1 MFAPKF
7 GKTAT
12 KFVHLQCRI
21 YLTNQHNGNMR
32 QLLTTILLT
41 TVVLTTFADAF
52 KPIATNFT
60 TADYGSSA
68 GVQNWSCTQGPN
80 SEMYFGNNRG
90 MLYYDGYHW
99 QLYSLPEEVIARSVY
114 AEGDSIFVG
123 SYEEFGYFKHRKDG
137 TLKYHSLR
145 NKVKNFVMDNEEI
158 WNIMRHNGRLIFQ
171 SFKSAFIWDG
181 HNIEIVSHKNQQPLY
196 FHKINNKIYAQIING
211 DYCIFDGK
219 NYQKVFDRQQFGDD
233 NIVAAIQLAKGRAV
247 LCSDHHGLFML
258 DKANNITKFDT
269 EADQQLAHGQVNRA
283 IMTQDSTLIIGTILD
298 GIYALDLKGK
308 LLWHYSTQSG
318 ILNNSV
324 LGLFCD
330 RDNNIW
336 AALDNGIA
344 LIHTGAP
351 YSILIPE
358 RGETMLGMIYAMAL
372 TDRRAYI
379 ATNQGLYQHD
389 GSRLSL
395 IEGTGGQNWHVTVLG
410 RQVFVGNNLATL
422 EIDAE
427 TDKLQKLP
435 GTASSTCMQRCR
447 INEQNV
453 IIESSYSELRIY
465 RYNNGKWALSNLVEG
480 FAAPV
485 NALEIEQSG
494 AIWASNMNRGAYRIE
509 LSRDLRKVT
518 NLKYYKNA
526 ADSGTTIKHIM
537 KVRGRIVFSDN
548 KRLYTYDDLN
558 QQIIPYND
566 LNAGLN
572 NTADIHS
579 ATPIDDR
586 TFWLSGKNGYY
597 LVAYKGNKFVTTR
610 YIPISFFGLQN
621 NESNDHVYFHNNIS
635 YFNMNNGIAR
645 FDSKRYSETKWN
657 LPQLRLDR
665 VTYTS
670 KYGETSLLNVD
681 SSKKERVK
689 TPGKGSINF
698 QFCFPNYNN
707 EPINFR
713 YELTGNRETVTTST
727 SPDISLHDLS
737 FGNYQLKA
745 IVTNSD
751 NTVIGEYIYYFSIP
765 TPFFLSAGAIISYIL
780 LIITAIYFFS
790 KWQTRRALEK
800 RNAEYEAEKNK
811 QNIKMLEQEKLINQQ
826 QQQLLEAELSAKSKE
841 IASLALDMF
850 AKEKVIES
858 LKESMIAQRQKGDIS
873 SRDMDA
879 LLKKV
884 ESNMGNLEFLDI
896 YQKNFDLIHDQFFR
910 KLRERY
916 PSLTA
921 SDLKFCALLRLNLS
935 TKDIAK
941 FTNLTVRGVE
951 AARYRLRKKLNL
963 PEKTSLIEFL
973 IDFK

>member
-269 EADQQLAHGQVNRA
+269 EADQQLAHEQVNRA

-435 GTASSTCMQRCR
+435 GTASSTCMKRCR